1 MFRQRVFQVFD
12 KYLPSYMS
20 SSSVSHMKYH
30 MWVMVLRNV
39 EMEVYSETPYGVIGI
54 EELSYRH

>member
-1 MFRQRVFQVFD
+1 MFRQRVLQDFD

-20 SSSVSHMKYH
+20 SSSVSH